1 MPTAWIEHIKKW
13 SKENGM
19 SYMCAVGNP
28 QCRAA
33 YTPVKKMTQAEAISL
48 VEYSRDYNKLEG
60 IRDEVISH
68 INEQASKR
76 RLGYGGAGASGPAIR
91 NATRDRYYSM
101 LEEFRKNYPNQPE
114 PPSIADR
121 QKETKAYLKK
131 SQKESDK
138 REAEETKRMAERQAS
153 NPTREL
159 QVKRKRIKI
168 VL

>member
-1 MPTAWIEHIKKW
+1 MPNAWIEHIKKW

-33 YTPVKKMTQAEAISL
+33 YTPVKKMTQAEAIAL
-48 VEYSRDYNKLEG
+48 VEYSRDYNKLVD
-60 IRDEVISH
+60 IRNEVISH

-121 QKETKAYLKK
+121 QKEIKAYLKK

-159 QVKRKRIKI
+159 QIKRKPIKI